1 MKRAIKSSSYIS
13 GMAFTRKQ
21 AIQRLQAFSKQIL
34 EHISKCI
41 LYGKV
46 VDKNK
51 YDHWVEDEIGTW
63 IYDSHLLE
71 TKNKRGLKFKD
82 YQENLFGEFGT
93 SLVDAK
99 INLDLQ
105 YSADR
110 KSANPYPKID
120 ISKSMVEDMY
130 TICSKISTTFSK
142 ILSENTDLTKAEIIE
157 ELHRTLDIYCLGGKN
172 EN

>member
-1 MKRAIKSSSYIS
+1 MKRVIKSSNYIL

-21 AIQRLQAFSKQIL
+21 AIQRLQSFSKQIL
-34 EHISKCI
+34 EHVSKCI
-41 LYGKV
+41 LYGDV
-46 VDKNK
+46 VNKNK
-51 YDHWVEDEIGTW
+51 YDHWIEDEIGTW

-110 KSANPYPKID
+110 KSANPYPKIN
-120 ISKSMVEDMY
+120 ISRSIVENMY
-130 TICSKISTTFSK
+130 IVCNTISETFSK
-142 ILSENTDLTKAEIIE
+142 MLSENTDLTKAEIVE
-157 ELHRTLDIYCLGGKN
+157 KLHQILDTYCIGGNN